1 MAEIDKALPN
11 VEQTVNIPSPDDIEV
26 AEQEEESTQ
35 EDGSPDVQENEDG
48 SVDINFEPGSVNPGQ
63 DEGHFA
69 NLAELLPDDVLD
81 PLGHE
86 MSENYMD
93 YKSSRKDWE
102 QSYVKGLD
110 LLGFKY
116 EESTQPFKGAS
127 GADRKSVV

>member
-26 AEQEEESTQ
+26 AEQEDLESQ

-69 NLAELLPDDVLD
+69 NLAELLPDDVLKSD
-81 PLGHE
+81 TAVLVGPPPP
-86 MSENYMD
+86 YMH
-93 YKSSRKDWE
+93 SRSINGPVV
-102 QSYVKGLD
+102 QLSFGLHWD
-110 LLGFKY
+110 FLMF
-116 EESTQPFKGAS
+116 
-127 GADRKSVV
+127 RI

>member
-35 EDGSPDVQENEDG
+35 ENGSPDVQENEDG

-69 NLAELLPDDVLD
+69 NLAELLPEDILD

-86 MSENYMD
+86 LAENYQD
-93 YKSSRKDWE
+93 YKIPMVS
-102 QSYVKGLD
+102 V
-110 LLGFKY
+110 
-116 EESTQPFKGAS
+116 S
-127 GADRKSVV
+127 GVI

>member
-26 AEQEEESTQ
+26 ATQEEESTQ

-69 NLAELLPDDVLD
+69 NLAELLPDDVLS

-110 LLGFKY
+110 LFNYSKLMKHL
-116 EESTQPFKGAS
+116 
-127 GADRKSVV
+127 